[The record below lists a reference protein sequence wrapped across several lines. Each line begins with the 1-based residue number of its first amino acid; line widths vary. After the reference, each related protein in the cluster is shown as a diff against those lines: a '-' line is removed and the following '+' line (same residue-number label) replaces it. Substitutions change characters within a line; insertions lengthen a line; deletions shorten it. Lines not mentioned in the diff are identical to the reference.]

1 MAIPPSFVLALAV
14 LVYFLSP
21 SAFRHVGDLAAVII
35 SLAVIPTL
43 AYPLAAVIPSI
54 KAKGR
59 SGSRSL
65 AFVTSAVG
73 YTLGTLYAFVTNAT
87 ADLKFIFVG
96 YILALAALTIFNKVF
111 KLKASGHACGIFGPL
126 LYAVYFLGIIWI
138 LPCLAIAAAV
148 VWASVY
154 RKSHTVKELVLGA
167 ACAFV
172 GFFVSLV

>member
-73 YTLGTLYAFVTNAT
+73 YTLGTFYAFVTNAT